1 MHIIVGGL
9 IEKGGKYLLVQ
20 EAKEKC
26 YGKWNLP
33 AGRLD
38 ANETLM
44 AGAEREIKE
53 ECGCDVEV
61 TGVCQIGNQ
70 KSKGDNLVSIIF
82 TTKLISD
89 EIKFDKNE
97 ILDVGWFSYDEIM
110 SMRDELRSE
119 RLIIGAIDNTK
130 NGIVAPMKIVELGI

>member
-26 YGKWNLP
+26 YGKWN
-33 AGRLD
+33 LD

-130 NGIVAPMKIVELGI
+130 NGIVAPMEIVELGI

>member
-33 AGRLD
+33 AGHLD

-89 EIKFDKNE
+89 DF
-97 ILDVGWFSYDEIM
+97 
-110 SMRDELRSE
+110 
-119 RLIIGAIDNTK
+119 T
-130 NGIVAPMKIVELGI
+130 IVAFVENKATNSLACLTSYCSSILLPGSYI